1 MVLGGDV
8 SSSHSSL
15 RCRACLQKM
24 PMQEKPPIVTL
35 GQKFRLKGKNT
46 IYTVVQI
53 KDNEILLMS
62 EDGKASMLIQMD
74 SLPLPGLES
83 I

>member
-1 MVLGGDV
+1 
-8 SSSHSSL
+8 
-15 RCRACLQKM
+15 
-24 PMQEKPPIVTL
+24 MQEKSPIVSL

-53 KDNEILLMS
+53 KDNEILLAS
-62 EDGKASMLIQMD
+62 DDDGKAAMRVQQDNLALS
-74 SLPLPGLES
+74 GLEP

>member
-1 MVLGGDV
+1 M
-8 SSSHSSL
+8 S
-15 RCRACLQKM
+15 A
-24 PMQEKPPIVTL
+24 QEKPPIVTL

-53 KDNEILLMS
+53 KDNEILLAT
-62 EDGKASMLIQMD
+62 EDDGKASMLIQVD
-74 SLPLPGLES
+74 SLPLSGLEP